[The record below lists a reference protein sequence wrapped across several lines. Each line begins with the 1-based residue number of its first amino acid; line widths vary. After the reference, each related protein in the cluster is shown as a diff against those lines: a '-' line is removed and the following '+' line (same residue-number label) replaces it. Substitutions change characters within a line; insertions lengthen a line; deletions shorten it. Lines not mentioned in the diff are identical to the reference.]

1 MKGPLGPC
9 PMGGGFCG
17 GGGGVPVLSRAGV
30 PAGTHWGS
38 LKRGGAAVGCSL
50 LEAQSGESEEAET
63 VTAMALLS
71 VGAERGGTDPN
82 PRYGLGIWGGVTW
95 GSGHMVTPPL

>member
-1 MKGPLGPC
+1 M
-9 PMGGGFCG
+9 
-17 GGGGVPVLSRAGV
+17 LSRAGV

-82 PRYGLGIWGGVTW
+82 PRYGLGIWGG
-95 GSGHMVTPPL
+95 GHVGVRPYGDPPPLTLCRSAEEPMEAEPVL

>member
-1 MKGPLGPC
+1 M
-9 PMGGGFCG
+9 FD
-17 GGGGVPVLSRAGV
+17 GGVSRLSAALGV

-71 VGAERGGTDPN
+71 VGAERGGTEPN
-82 PRYGLGIWGGVTW
+82 PRYGLGEWIWGRGAHGGLAVGPALW
-95 GSGHMVTPPL
+95 